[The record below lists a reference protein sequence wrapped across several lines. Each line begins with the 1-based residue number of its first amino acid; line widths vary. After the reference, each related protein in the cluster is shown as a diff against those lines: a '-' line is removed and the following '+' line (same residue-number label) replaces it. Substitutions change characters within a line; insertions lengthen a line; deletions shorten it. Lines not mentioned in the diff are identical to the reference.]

1 MCKHILNA
9 HIHAFVLS
17 AVQRLGPDT
26 SYTACVHALVQ
37 SSLRH
42 YLKFLLLSIN
52 DAKVARQH
60 QICDYR
66 RSLLLYFVILFS
78 LQHLSHVA
86 EATDHLLTLTG
97 NLCRRLDLGERV
109 GREEGENSVAPTR
122 VISGGCWGVLG
133 VGGDVSS
140 ALSIWKSFV
149 HTCQPLCNLLARR
162 FCSCGFVGTRNA
174 RGVGAYHVGL
184 SDQRHVRARAR
195 RGEGW

>member
-1 MCKHILNA
+1 MLKSQDNTKSATTGDLSSCILSFFSRSSICLMWRRPLTTCSLSRA
-9 HIHAFVLS
+9 TFV
-17 AVQRLGPDT
+17 V
-26 SYTACVHALVQ
+26 VW
-37 SSLRH
+37 
-42 YLKFLLLSIN
+42 IW
-52 DAKVARQH
+52 
-60 QICDYR
+60 
-66 RSLLLYFVILFS
+66 
-78 LQHLSHVA
+78 
-86 EATDHLLTLTG
+86 
-97 NLCRRLDLGERV
+97 ERGG

>member
-1 MCKHILNA
+1 MPYMCKHILNA
-9 HIHAFVLS
+9 RIHAFVLS

-86 EATDHLLTLTG
+86 KATDHLLTLTG
-97 NLCRRLDLGERV
+97 NLCRRLDRGER
-109 GREEGENSVAPTR
+109 G
-122 VISGGCWGVLG
+122 
-133 VGGDVSS
+133 
-140 ALSIWKSFV
+140 
-149 HTCQPLCNLLARR
+149 
-162 FCSCGFVGTRNA
+162 GTRG
-174 RGVGAYHVGL
+174 RRKFCCTHSCDLGGMLGGAG
-184 SDQRHVRARAR
+184 S
-195 RGEGW
+195 GWGCLICAFHLEVICAHMSASL